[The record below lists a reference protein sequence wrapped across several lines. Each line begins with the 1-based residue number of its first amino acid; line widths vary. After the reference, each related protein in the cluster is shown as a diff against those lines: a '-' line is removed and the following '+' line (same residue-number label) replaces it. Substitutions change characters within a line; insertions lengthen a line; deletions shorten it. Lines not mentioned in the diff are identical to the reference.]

1 MKGEEKMEGRR
12 RKAKTQKQSCTN
24 RKKGRNEQKEEEEEG
39 EVGLGL
45 CQNMT
50 EHQRRKLTL
59 SPLISP
65 HVLRLSLHSF
75 MRNTLSQPS
84 IELFLLPPSSPPLRP
99 LLLSSSLSHGDD

>member
-99 LLLSSSLSHGDD
+99 LLLPLSLSHGDD